1 MSISR
6 KLLQTQPATGGGV
19 VWTDPDLTNASY
31 ESLSFRVG
39 SQEGLPQDL
48 FFKPDG
54 TKCYIVG
61 FSGDAVVEY
70 SLSTAWDISS
80 ASFVTSLSVNAQETT
95 PRSFWFKG
103 DGSEVYVS
111 GTVSDSVH
119 QYSLSTTWDVSSG
132 TYTQSFSIAAQSGLP
147 RGLTFKPDGT
157 KMYVADPSTDL
168 IYQYS
173 LSSAWDISTASYD
186 SKTLTPGTPTATS
199 PRFNPDGT
207 KLWLIDSGPDE
218 VAQYSLTTAW
228 DVSTGSYDNVFFDV
242 SGQETT
248 PQGFFFK
255 SDGSKMYVV
264 GQNSDTI
271 YQYSTA

>member
-1 MSISR
+1 
-6 KLLQTQPATGGGV
+6 
-19 VWTDPDLTNASY
+19 
-31 ESLSFRVG
+31 
-39 SQEGLPQDL
+39 
-48 FFKPDG
+48 
-54 TKCYIVG
+54 VG

-80 ASFVTSLSVNAQETT
+80 ASFVTSLSVNAQEPT

-111 GTVSDSVH
+111 GTITDSVH

-157 KMYVADPSTDL
+157 KMYVADTSTDR

-228 DVSTGSYDNVFFDV
+228 DVSLGLMIMFSLMFRAKKRLHKGFSLIGWLQDV
-242 SGQETT
+242 CRWTRFGHHLSILHGVRTHHVA
-248 PQGFFFK
+248 
-255 SDGSKMYVV
+255 S
-264 GQNSDTI
+264 
-271 YQYSTA
+271 